1 MNKSN
6 IDNSIKVS
14 YPYKLESSVILLC
27 IIVISCSLM
36 INWIINKVSH
46 YYYYYYRHDLFSND
60 NKRNRMIRIKKAH
73 NNTLEFNND
82 TNT

>member
-1 MNKSN
+1 MNN
-6 IDNSIKVS
+6 TNKVS

-27 IIVISCSLM
+27 IIVISCSL
-36 INWIINKVSH
+36 IISWIINKISH
-46 YYYYYYRHDLFSND
+46 YYRLDLFSND
-60 NKRNRMIRIKKAH
+60 NKRNKMIRIKKAH